1 MKVVISIGGSIIV
14 PDGIDYRFLE
24 KLKKTIFKLSKK
36 HKIVIVT
43 GGGKTARR
51 YILALEKEGAS
62 ENARDI
68 VGIECT
74 RLNARFL
81 SSFFG
86 VSYKDVPRTLS
97 GVSRMLL
104 HSRIVICGGLG
115 RGRSVDGGR
124 TSDGT
129 SAEIAQ
135 YIGAHLFINMTNVKG
150 LYTKDPRKFKD
161 AKFIPKISYKE
172 FNKIMSKVK
181 EKPGSH
187 FILDSFASK
196 IVSRKKIKTIILCG
210 VKNLESAIEGK
221 KYVGTLIS

>member
-14 PDGIDYRFLE
+14 PDGIDFRFLN
-24 KLKKTIFKLSKK
+24 KLKKVLFRLSKK
-36 HKIVIVT
+36 HRIVVIT

-51 YILALEKEGAS
+51 YIEALEKEGAS
-62 ENARDI
+62 EYTRDL

-81 SSFFG
+81 SSFLG
-86 VSYKDVPRTLS
+86 YLYKEVPRTLRE
-97 GVSRMLL
+97 VSVMLSR
-104 HSRIVICGGLG
+104 SRIVVCGGLG
-115 RGRSVDGGR
+115 QGRRVDGGR

-135 YIGAHLFINMTNVKG
+135 YIWAHLFINMTNVKG

-187 FILDSFASK
+187 FILDSFAFR

-210 VKNLESAIEGK
+210 VKNLQGAIEGK
-221 KYVGTLIS
+221 KFVGTVIS